1 MGSTAVEFKP
11 ETRTL
16 LQLVKTR
23 RTVYGLSNTCSISGE
38 AVEAIIKDAV
48 LHVPSSF
55 NTQTTRVLLLLGE
68 EHQKLWDLTLGIM
81 EGLVAAGSV
90 AKEMFEN
97 NTKPKLNGFR
107 GAHGTVLFFVEY
119 DALAEIKKKFPTYAN
134 KFDPYALESNA
145 MSQYLVWTALASEG
159 LGANLQHYSP
169 LIDTPVQKQWN
180 IPASWKLD
188 AQLVFGT
195 PTGQPIEKTFAPLED
210 RFKVFGK

>member
-23 RTVYGLSNTCSISGE
+23 RTIYGLSNTCSISDE

-97 NTKPKLNGFR
+97 NTKPKLNGFQ
-107 GAHGTVLFFVEY
+107 GAYGTVCSSDSCLW
-119 DALAEIKKKFPTYAN
+119 N
-134 KFDPYALESNA
+134 
-145 MSQYLVWTALASEG
+145 
-159 LGANLQHYSP
+159 HYHEMKVLLTCPRSCFSWNMTPWQRLRRSSP
-169 LIDTPVQKQWN
+169 RTQTNSILMRLSRMLCLSI
-180 IPASWKLD
+180 
-188 AQLVFGT
+188 
-195 PTGQPIEKTFAPLED
+195 
-210 RFKVFGK
+210 